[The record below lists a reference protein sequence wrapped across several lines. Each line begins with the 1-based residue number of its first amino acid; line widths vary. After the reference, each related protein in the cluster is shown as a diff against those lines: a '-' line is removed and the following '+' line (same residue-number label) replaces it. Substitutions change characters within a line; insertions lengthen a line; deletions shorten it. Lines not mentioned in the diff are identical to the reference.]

1 MKKRNVL
8 QNSMIATICIIICKI
23 IGLIYVIP
31 FNAMISKSAGALYS
45 YAYNIYVIFLS
56 LSTSGIPIAIS
67 KTVSEYNSL
76 EYYNTKEKV
85 YKIGNL
91 LISFLGLISF
101 VIMVVFANQ
110 IATLILG
117 DAKGSNSVSDVATVI
132 RFISLALLIVPALSV
147 TKGYLQGHKFISAS
161 SISNVIE
168 QLVRVIIILVGCLVV
183 IKWLHWDEKIAINIA
198 VLSAFLSAVVAY
210 IYLRIKLK
218 KNKKDL
224 MVDSEIKD
232 EEKKISNKYIAKKI
246 LLVALPFIIVE
257 VLKSAYATVDT
268 VTIIRGLTG
277 LGYSVA
283 DAETTF
289 SVIATWGN
297 KLCTVVISVSIG
309 ISMSLIP
316 SVAYDFV
323 KGHIDKVNEQY
334 NSSLL
339 LLLLST
345 LPMTLG
351 IFFLA
356 QPIWVLFYGYD
367 SLSIEVFKLYI
378 FQAITYSFFS
388 VLISFCQT
396 VGKSKVALLSLF
408 ISFILNAIFNIP
420 FMHLCHYLGFGGYQG
435 ATVCTLVTQIVP
447 SIFLLFYIKKAFKFN
462 YKTLIVNSF
471 KIIGAT
477 LFMMIIL
484 YLVSLVFN
492 IDSITRFDAF
502 IQVIVYMVLGVI
514 SYVFMLKRL
523 GLFDE
528 LFGNSALLKKLRLV
542 KEA

>member
-8 QNSMIATICIIICKI
+8 QNSMIATVCIILCKI

-67 KTVSEYNSL
+67 KTVSEYNSM
-76 EYYNTKEKV
+76 EYYNTKERV
-85 YKIGNL
+85 YKVGMKIICL
-91 LISFLGLISF
+91 LGLISF
-101 VIMVVFANQ
+101 VIMVVFADG
-110 IATLILG
+110 IAALILG
-117 DAKGSNSVSDVATVI
+117 DANGSNSVSDVAGVI
-132 RFISLALLIVPALSV
+132 RVISLALLIVPALSV

-168 QLVRVIIILVGCLVV
+168 QFVRVIIILVGCLVV
-183 IKWLHWDEKIAINIA
+183 IKVLKLDENIAISIA
-198 VLSAFLSAVVAY
+198 VLSAFISAFVAY
-210 IYLRIKLK
+210 IYLKFKIK
-218 KNKKDL
+218 KNKDDL
-224 MVDSEIKD
+224 IVNSEVKD
-232 EEKKISNKYIAKKI
+232 EEKKISNKELAKKI
-246 LLVALPFIIVE
+246 LLCALPFIIVE

-268 VTIIRGLTG
+268 VTIVRGLTD
-277 LGYSVA
+277 LGYSMA

-323 KGHIDKVNEQY
+323 KGNIKKVNEQY

-339 LLLLST
+339 LLLITT

-356 QPIWVLFYGYD
+356 RPIWVLFYGYD
-367 SLSIEVFKLYI
+367 YLSIEVFKLYI

-396 VGKSKVALLSLF
+396 VGKSKVALISLF

-435 ATVCTLVTQIVP
+435 ATVCTLVTQLIP
-447 SIFLLFYIKKAFKFN
+447 SIFLIIYIKKKFNFN
-462 YKTLIVNSF
+462 YKNLIINSC
-471 KIIGAT
+471 KIILST
-477 LFMMIIL
+477 LVMMLGL
-484 YLVSLVFN
+484 YLISFILP
-492 IDSITRFDAF
+492 IDSMTRFDAL
-502 IQVIVYMVLGVI
+502 IEAIIYMFVGVLV
-514 SYVFMLKRL
+514 YVFMLKKTNL
-523 GLFDE
+523 VND
-528 LFGNSALLKKLRLV
+528 LFGNSRVLKKLRLV
-542 KEA
+542 K

>member
-8 QNSMIATICIIICKI
+8 QNSMIATVCIILCKI

-67 KTVSEYNSL
+67 KTVSEYNSM
-76 EYYNTKEKV
+76 EYYDTKERV
-85 YKIGNL
+85 YKVGMKIICL
-91 LISFLGLISF
+91 LGLISF
-101 VIMVVFANQ
+101 VIMVLFADL
-110 IATLILG
+110 IAALILG
-117 DAKGSNSVSDVATVI
+117 DANGSNSVGDVASVI
-132 RFISLALLIVPALSV
+132 RVISLALLIVPALSV

-168 QLVRVIIILVGCLVV
+168 QFVRVIIILVGCLVV
-183 IKWLHWDEKIAINIA
+183 IKVLNLDEKIAISIA
-198 VLSAFLSAVVAY
+198 VLSAFISAFVAY
-210 IYLRIKLK
+210 IYLKFKIK
-218 KNKKDL
+218 KNKDDL
-224 MVDSEIKD
+224 IVNSEVKE
-232 EEKKISNKYIAKKI
+232 EEKKISNKELAKKI
-246 LLVALPFIIVE
+246 LLCALPFIIVE

-268 VTIIRGLTG
+268 VTIVRGLTD
-277 LGYSVA
+277 LGYSMA

-323 KGHIDKVNEQY
+323 KGNIKKVNEQY

-339 LLLLST
+339 LLLITT

-356 QPIWVLFYGYD
+356 RPIWVLFYGYD
-367 SLSIEVFKLYI
+367 YLSIEVFKLYI

-396 VGKSKVALLSLF
+396 VGKPKVALISLF
-408 ISFILNAIFNIP
+408 VSFILNAIFNIP

-435 ATVCTLVTQIVP
+435 ATVCTLITQLIP
-447 SIFLLFYIKKAFKFN
+447 SIFLIIYIKKKFDFN
-462 YKTLIVNSF
+462 YKNLIINSC
-471 KIIGAT
+471 KIIFST
-477 LFMMIIL
+477 LVMMLGL
-484 YLVSLVFN
+484 YLISFILP
-492 IDSITRFDAF
+492 IDSVTRFDALLETIF
-502 IQVIVYMVLGVI
+502 YMFVGVLI
-514 SYVFMLKRL
+514 YVFMLKETNL
-523 GLFDE
+523 IND
-528 LFGNSALLKKLRLV
+528 LFGNSRILKKLRLI
-542 KEA
+542 K